1 MYLPYVNIKMGTD
14 SVMRYSNG
22 NTLPLTQLPFAM
34 ASFCPQTEL
43 VQGQEPWFYKP
54 NAPFCEGVRLT
65 HQPSPWIDDYGSFVM
80 MPQNDIIS
88 DTSGGAYSGIR
99 LKDTVLSPS
108 YMKIHFLRS
117 DCVFE
122 LTPTEYGGAVKL
134 SFLNKQKSYLS
145 FFKVKGENTYYLDRE
160 ANALM
165 GTTTCQSKTNA
176 KSFKMYF
183 AVKFSENVVDFDGS
197 YEKNNAFHICFKS
210 QNIEARVGISYIS
223 HQMAS
228 QSIERDCKDYSFIEL
243 KEKGEKIWEEV
254 LGRIEIEA
262 ENEEQKRT
270 FYSCLYRC
278 FLFPHKAHEID
289 ENGEYVHYCAK
300 DGLTHKGALYTDTGF
315 WDTARTQ
322 FPLFSLIA
330 RNEYEEMLRGFLNI
344 YIENGYLPR
353 WHSLD
358 EIGCMPSTLI
368 DTVILDSA
376 YNKVGDKELWSGL
389 LDGMLHHANAK
400 REEARYG
407 RNGVEEYLKYGYVP
421 CDLYKESVNLTLDA
435 AYGDWCIAR
444 LAKLLGR
451 EDLVS
456 EYMARSKNY
465 QSLFDEESGFMRGK
479 DTNGKF
485 REGFDACMWGID
497 YTEGSAW
504 QNSHFVPHDIEGLC
518 RLYGGKEKLIA
529 KLDELFDTPPVYR
542 VHGYGQEIHEMTE
555 MAQVPFGQCAISN
568 QPSFH
573 IPYLYA
579 YLGETQKAEYWISRM
594 CKELFSAEID
604 GYPGDEDNGSMSAW
618 YIFSTLGMYPL
629 CAGKELVK
637 IKPLVKSAKILGKKI
652 I

>member
-1 MYLPYVNIKMGTD
+1 MYLSYVNIKMGTD

-22 NTLPLTQLPFAM
+22 NTLPLTQLPLAM
-34 ASFCPQTEL
+34 ASFCPQTET
-43 VQGQEPWFYKP
+43 VQGQESWFYKP
-54 NAPFCEGVRLT
+54 GAPYCEGIRLT
-65 HQPSPWIDDYGSFVM
+65 HQPSPWIGDYGTFLM
-80 MPQNDIIS
+80 MPQNDIVS
-88 DTSGGAYSGIR
+88 DTASGAYSGIK
-99 LKDTVLSPS
+99 LKDTVLTPS
-108 YMKIHFLRS
+108 YIKIHLLRS
-117 DCVFE
+117 NSVFE
-122 LTPTEYGGAVKL
+122 LTPTEYGGAIKL
-134 SFLNKQKSYLS
+134 SFLNNQKSYLS
-145 FFKVKGENTYYLDRE
+145 FLGVKGEYTYFLNKE
-160 ANALM
+160 ENALY
-165 GTTTCQSKTNA
+165 GATNGQTQSKA
-176 KSFKMYF
+176 KDFKMYF
-183 AVKFSENVVDFDGS
+183 VIKFLGDVVDFDSS
-197 YEKNNAFHICFKS
+197 YQGNNAFHVCFKS
-210 QNIEARVGISYIS
+210 QSIEAHIGISYIS
-223 HQMAS
+223 YQMAS
-228 QSIERDCKDYSFIEL
+228 QSIDRDLKGSSFQEL
-243 KEKGEKIWEEV
+243 KANGEQAWENV
-254 LGRIEIEA
+254 LSRIEIEA
-262 ENEEQKRT
+262 EDEEQKKT

-300 DGLTHKGALYTDTGF
+300 DGLTYKGVLYTDTGF

-330 RNEYEEMLRGFLNI
+330 REEYEEMLQGFLNI
-344 YIENGYLPR
+344 YKENGYLPR

-368 DTVILDSA
+368 DAVILDSA
-376 YNKVGDKELWSGL
+376 YNEVGNKELWNGL
-389 LDGMLHHANAK
+389 LDGMLHHANVK
-400 REEARYG
+400 GQEKRYG

-435 AYGDWCIAR
+435 SYGDWCIAS

-451 EDLVS
+451 ENITS
-456 EYMARSKNY
+456 EYMARSKSY
-465 QSLFDEESGFMRGK
+465 QSLFDKECGFMRGK
-479 DTNGKF
+479 DTKGNF
-485 REGFDACMWGID
+485 RDGFDPCMWGID

-518 RLYGGKEKLIA
+518 QLYGGKEKLLA

-579 YLGETQKAEYWISRM
+579 YLGQTDKAEYWVGRM
-594 CKELFSAEID
+594 CKELFSAETD

-637 IKPLVKSAKILGKKI
+637 IKPLVKGAKILGKKI
-652 I
+652 F